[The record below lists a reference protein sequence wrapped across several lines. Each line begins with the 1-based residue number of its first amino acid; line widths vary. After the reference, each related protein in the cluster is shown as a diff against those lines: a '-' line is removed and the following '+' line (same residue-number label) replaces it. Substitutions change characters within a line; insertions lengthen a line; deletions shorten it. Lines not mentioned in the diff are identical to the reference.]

1 MPNRSKLIRG
11 GLFAGLVVAL
21 VAVIVSAFVV
31 ADSLSAPHAIATSG
45 RTRGNADAKVTLVE
59 YSDFQ

>member
-1 MPNRSKLIRG
+1 MPNRSKLIRV
-11 GLFAGLVVAL
+11 GLFVGLVV
-21 VAVIVSAFVV
+21 VIVAAFVV
-31 ADSLSAPHAIATSG
+31 ADALFAQHGIVVSG